1 MKLFEQELSLVNII
15 ETIRNI
21 KNRNIRNRQFC
32 KKKFRL
38 LLLICW
44 YIFYFD
50 RYDHLVVSL
59 IYLHLIV
66 CNLKKNRCTT
76 TWFKL
81 KYVACNNYAASS
93 IHFTVVCLN
102 RFLFRICKKNKDKQT
117 NKKQNNILSFNVKFF
132 CHRQYTWMIK
142 SNLNF
147 LTRILL
153 KWI

>member
-66 CNLKKNRCTT
+66 CNLKKIGVRLPDSSLNMWPATIT
-76 TWFKL
+76 QPALYILLLFAWIDFFL
-81 KYVACNNYAASS
+81 EYVKKTKTNKQ
-93 IHFTVVCLN
+93 T
-102 RFLFRICKKNKDKQT
+102 KNKIIFYPLMWNFSVTD
-117 NKKQNNILSFNVKFF
+117 NILE
-132 CHRQYTWMIK
+132 W
-142 SNLNF
+142 
-147 LTRILL
+147 
-153 KWI
+153 